1 MFKKYI
7 SYTIFALLLSSCTHT
22 EPAKVTA
29 LNDYDAF
36 LQVKENKSLKFAQKE
51 QEFWKLKY
59 RNTPNQVSYLSK
71 LAGAHTMLFEYI
83 GTIEDLKK
91 SEQLLIKANEK
102 MNYKKVGLL
111 HALSKN
117 YSTQH
122 RFIEALALLKKA
134 KDIGEKKRT
143 TQKMLFDVYLELGNN
158 RSAEKYLNEIK
169 DLNDFDYL
177 IRLSKWLDHC
187 GDLTSAISFME
198 KATVKAGLINDK
210 NLLLWS
216 YSNLA
221 DYYGHAGNIK
231 ASYEYYLKALRINPD
246 YTYALR
252 GIAWIVFSHEKNPT
266 EALRIIDAIA
276 LKKLTPDL
284 LLLKA
289 DILTYQNK
297 NSDTSIQQYI
307 ELVAN
312 KSYGAMY
319 NSYNAMLY
327 SEDTNTIEK
336 ASVIARQEVLNRA
349 TPQSYDLL
357 AWTYHKK
364 GNSEEALRIVEQYIQ
379 GKTFEPSILYHMA
392 EIYKANNLGKLAM
405 SLKKELLESTF
416 ELGPLE
422 SKKIYKL

>member
-7 SYTIFALLLSSCTHT
+7 YFLALAIIFTSCIQQNEKQIT
-22 EPAKVTA
+22 AK
-29 LNDYDAF
+29 NDYDHLLRNEKNESLTFA
-36 LQVKENKSLKFAQKE
+36 ENE
-51 QEFWKLKY
+51 REFWKTKY
-59 RNTPNQVSYLSK
+59 TDAPNQLSYLSK
-71 LAGAHTMLFEYI
+71 LAQAHTLLFEYN
-83 GTIEDLKK
+83 GSIEDLKK
-91 SEQLLIKANEK
+91 SEELLLKANV
-102 MNYKKVGLL
+102 NTQYKKVGFL

-122 RFIEALALLKKA
+122 RFKEALELLEKA
-134 KDIGEKKRT
+134 RHIGEKKQT
-143 TQKMLFDVYLELGNN
+143 TYKMLFDVYLELGNN
-158 RSAEKYLNEIK
+158 SNAEKYLKKIK
-169 DLNDFDYL
+169 NNSDFDYL
-177 IRLSKWLDHC
+177 IRLSKWLDHK
-187 GDLTSAISFME
+187 GNLTAAIRTME
-198 KATVKAGLINDK
+198 RASQKAEIINDK
-210 NLLLWS
+210 SLLLWS
-216 YSNLA
+216 YSNLG
-221 DYYGHAGNIK
+221 DFYGHAGNIK
-231 ASYEYYLKALRINPD
+231 ASYRQYLKALTINPD

-252 GIAWIVFSHEKNPT
+252 GIAWIVFSHEKNPA

-284 LLLKA
+284 LLFKA
-289 DILTYQNK
+289 DILAYQNK
-297 NSDTSIQQYI
+297 NSNSSLQQYI

-312 KSYGAMY
+312 KSYGDMY

-327 SEDTNTIEK
+327 AEDTNTIEK
-336 ASVIARQEVLNRA
+336 AYVIARQEVLNRA

-364 GNSEEALRIVEQYIQ
+364 GNSKEALRIVEQYIQ

-405 SLKKELLESTF
+405 SLKKELLECTF